1 MLNNWFNYTLI
12 YMATEGQKVA
22 TFAEGLEFQERSN
35 VANPAE
41 LLQSSLN
48 GLDKFGGFQLLKG
61 LIKGVE
67 NMDPR
72 RKAVKNVFLSDTAY
86 EDARKRLQNELSLWV
101 DILEA
106 GGNDPMDIIDSCKSE
121 CEKAERNLSENLFG
135 IHDEIRNLEVTYR
148 SLDAFFANAGQGKVD
163 CITLMN
169 VNKEELGDHDSEDT
183 LAIRD
188 ELEKYFDRLNLK
200 NNYSMMVVPGYLGDA
215 ETVRMWAQTAYR
227 NKVIMVTDFKDSM
240 NFEMLKEELD
250 DANLQGTDPYLGNII
265 MTANYILGRKK
276 SELAE
281 EDDDLYIPASG
292 ALAGRMSNTENVV
305 IAQAAA
311 GKRYGTL
318 DNVKGAR
325 MDLRKSEIAALIDQG
340 VIPMVEED
348 GRTMAFSNHTL
359 YNGASKGL
367 QEYSIVRVFDWIGK
381 VFQNYCNDHAMEI
394 WTPAIKSEIT
404 SDIHNFLSDYKGP
417 GGIIEKY
424 TNLKIDQNPKTK
436 DITINVE
443 ITPFFAAQNFFIE
456 LTGKSTNAGVDW
468 EQNTKQV

>member
-1 MLNNWFNYTLI
+1 
-12 YMATEGQKVA
+12 MAVEEQKLA
-22 TFAEGLEFQERSN
+22 SSSDGMELQERQT

-41 LLQSSLN
+41 LLQKSLS

-72 RKAVKNVFLSDTAY
+72 RKAIKNVFLNDSAY
-86 EDARKRLQNELSLWV
+86 EDARNRLKNELSLWV
-101 DILEA
+101 EILES
-106 GGNDPMDIIDSCKSE
+106 GGKDPMEIVDSCKEE
-121 CEKAERNLSENLFG
+121 CQKAERNLSENLFC
-135 IHDEIRNLEVTYR
+135 IHDEIRNLETTYR

-183 LAIRD
+183 QAVRD
-188 ELEKYFDRLNLK
+188 ELERYFDRLNLK
-200 NNYSMMVVPGYLGDA
+200 NNYSMLVVPGYLGDA

-227 NKVIMVTDFKDSM
+227 NKVIMLTDFKDSM

-250 DANLQGTDPYLGNII
+250 DASLQGTDPYLGNIV

-276 SELAE
+276 SELAG
-281 EDDDLYIPASG
+281 EDEDLYIPASG
-292 ALAGRMSNTENVV
+292 ALAGRMSNTEETV

-325 MDLRKSEIAALIDQG
+325 MDLRKSEIAALIDLG
-340 VIPMVEED
+340 VIPMVEEE

-381 VFQNYCNDHAMEI
+381 VFENYCNDHAMEI

-404 SDIHNFLSDYKGP
+404 QDIHSFLSDYKGP

-424 TNLKIDQNPKTK
+424 TNLKVDQDPKTK
-436 DITINVE
+436 DISINVE
-443 ITPFFAAQNFFIE
+443 ITPYFAAQNFFIE
-456 LTGKSTNAGVDW
+456 LTGRNTAAGVDW
-468 EQNTKQV
+468 EQNTKNA

>member
-1 MLNNWFNYTLI
+1 
-12 YMATEGQKVA
+12 MAVEEQNLASSSDGM
-22 TFAEGLEFQERSN
+22 ELQERQT
-35 VANPAE
+35 VANPVE
-41 LLQSSLN
+41 LLQKSLS

-72 RKAVKNVFLSDTAY
+72 RKAIKNVFLNDSAY
-86 EDARKRLQNELSLWV
+86 EDARNRLKNELSLWV
-101 DILEA
+101 EILES
-106 GGNDPMDIIDSCKSE
+106 GGKDPMEIVDSCKEE
-121 CEKAERNLSENLFG
+121 CQKAERNLSENLFC
-135 IHDEIRNLEVTYR
+135 IHDEIRNLETTYR

-183 LAIRD
+183 QAVRD
-188 ELEKYFDRLNLK
+188 ELERYFDRLNLK
-200 NNYSMMVVPGYLGDA
+200 NNYSMLVVPGYLGDA

-227 NKVIMVTDFKDSM
+227 NKVIMLTDFKDSM

-250 DANLQGTDPYLGNII
+250 DASLQGIDPYLGNIV

-276 SELAE
+276 SELAG
-281 EDDDLYIPASG
+281 EDEDLFIPASG
-292 ALAGRMSNTENVV
+292 ALAGRMSNTEETV

-325 MDLRKSEIAALIDQG
+325 MDLRKSEIAALIDLG

-381 VFQNYCNDHAMEI
+381 VFENYCNDHAMEI

-404 SDIHNFLSDYKGP
+404 QDIHSFLSDYKGP

-424 TNLKIDQNPKTK
+424 TNLKVDQDPKTK
-436 DITINVE
+436 DISINVE
-443 ITPFFAAQNFFIE
+443 ITPYFAAQNFFIE
-456 LTGKSTNAGVDW
+456 LTGRNTAAGVDW
-468 EQNTKQV
+468 EQNTKNA

>member
-1 MLNNWFNYTLI
+1 
-12 YMATEGQKVA
+12 MATEEQKVA
-22 TFAEGLEFQERSN
+22 TSAEGLELQERAK

-41 LLQSSLN
+41 LLQSSLG

-72 RKAVKNVFLSDTAY
+72 RKAVKNVFLSDAAY
-86 EDARKRLQNELSLWV
+86 EDARKRLKNELSLWV

-106 GGNDPMDIIDSCKSE
+106 GGSDPMEIIDSCKSE
-121 CEKAERNLSENLFG
+121 CEKAERNLSENLFC
-135 IHDEIRNLEVTYR
+135 IHDEIKNLEVTYR
-148 SLDAFFANAGQGKVD
+148 SLDSFFANAGQGKVD

-215 ETVRMWAQTAYR
+215 ETVRMWAQTAYK

-250 DANLQGTDPYLGNII
+250 DASLQGTDPYLGNIV

-276 SELAE
+276 SELAG

-292 ALAGRMSNTENVV
+292 ALAGRMSNTEDIV

-325 MDLRKSEIAALIDQG
+325 IDLRKSEIAALIDQG

-394 WTPAIKSEIT
+394 WTPQIKSEIT

-424 TNLKIDQNPKTK
+424 TNLKIDQDPKTK

-456 LTGKSTNAGVDW
+456 LTGRNTSAGVDW
-468 EQNTKQV
+468 EQNTKQA

>member
-1 MLNNWFNYTLI
+1 
-12 YMATEGQKVA
+12 MAVEEQNLASSSDGM
-22 TFAEGLEFQERSN
+22 ELQERKT
-35 VANPAE
+35 VANPVE
-41 LLQSSLN
+41 LLQKSLS

-72 RKAVKNVFLSDTAY
+72 RKAIKNVFLNDSAY
-86 EDARKRLQNELSLWV
+86 EDARNRLKNELSLWV
-101 DILEA
+101 EILES
-106 GGNDPMDIIDSCKSE
+106 GGKDPMEIVDSCKEE
-121 CEKAERNLSENLFG
+121 CQKAERNLSENLFC
-135 IHDEIRNLEVTYR
+135 IHDEIRNLETTYR

-183 LAIRD
+183 QAVRD
-188 ELEKYFDRLNLK
+188 ELERYFDRLNLK
-200 NNYSMMVVPGYLGDA
+200 NNYSMLVVPGYLGDA
-215 ETVRMWAQTAYR
+215 ETVRMWAQTAYK
-227 NKVIMVTDFKDSM
+227 NKVIMLTDFKDSM

-250 DANLQGTDPYLGNII
+250 DASLQGTDPYLGNIV
-265 MTANYILGRKK
+265 MTTNYILGRKK
-276 SELAE
+276 SELAG
-281 EDDDLYIPASG
+281 EDEDLYIPASG
-292 ALAGRMSNTENVV
+292 ALAGRMSNTEETV

-325 MDLRKSEIAALIDQG
+325 MDLRKSEIAALIDLG

-381 VFQNYCNDHAMEI
+381 VFENYCNDHAMEI

-404 SDIHNFLSDYKGP
+404 QDIHSFLSDYKGP

-424 TNLKIDQNPKTK
+424 TNLKVDQDPKTK
-436 DITINVE
+436 DISINVE
-443 ITPFFAAQNFFIE
+443 ITPYFAAQNFFIE
-456 LTGKSTNAGVDW
+456 LTGRNSAAGVDW
-468 EQNTKQV
+468 EQNTKNA

>member
-1 MLNNWFNYTLI
+1 
-12 YMATEGQKVA
+12 MAVEEQK
-22 TFAEGLEFQERSN
+22 FASSSDGMELQERQT

-41 LLQSSLN
+41 LLQKSLS

-72 RKAVKNVFLSDTAY
+72 RKAIKNVFLNDSAY
-86 EDARKRLQNELSLWV
+86 EDARNRLKNELSLWV
-101 DILEA
+101 EILES
-106 GGNDPMDIIDSCKSE
+106 GGKDPMEIVDSCKEE
-121 CEKAERNLSENLFG
+121 CQKAERNLSENLFC
-135 IHDEIRNLEVTYR
+135 IHDEIRNLETTYR

-183 LAIRD
+183 QAVRD
-188 ELEKYFDRLNLK
+188 ELERYFDRLNLK
-200 NNYSMMVVPGYLGDA
+200 NNYSMLVVPGYLGDA

-227 NKVIMVTDFKDSM
+227 NKVIMLTDFKDSM

-250 DANLQGTDPYLGNII
+250 DASLQGTDPYLGNIV

-276 SELAE
+276 SELAG
-281 EDDDLYIPASG
+281 EDEDLYIPASG
-292 ALAGRMSNTENVV
+292 ALAGRMSNTEETV

-325 MDLRKSEIAALIDQG
+325 MDLRKSEIAALIDLG

-381 VFQNYCNDHAMEI
+381 VFENYCNDHAMEI

-404 SDIHNFLSDYKGP
+404 QDIHSFLSDYKGP

-424 TNLKIDQNPKTK
+424 TNLKVDQDPKTK
-436 DITINVE
+436 DISINVE
-443 ITPFFAAQNFFIE
+443 ITPYFAAQNFFIE
-456 LTGKSTNAGVDW
+456 LTGRNTAAGVDW
-468 EQNTKQV
+468 EQNTKNA

>member
-1 MLNNWFNYTLI
+1 
-12 YMATEGQKVA
+12 MAVEEQKLA
-22 TFAEGLEFQERSN
+22 SSSDGMELQERQT

-41 LLQSSLN
+41 LLQKSLS

-72 RKAVKNVFLSDTAY
+72 RKAIKNVFLNDSAY
-86 EDARKRLQNELSLWV
+86 EDARNRLKNELSLWV
-101 DILEA
+101 EILES
-106 GGNDPMDIIDSCKSE
+106 GGKDPMEIVDSCKEE
-121 CEKAERNLSENLFG
+121 CQKAERNLSENLFC
-135 IHDEIRNLEVTYR
+135 IHDEIRNLETTYR

-169 VNKEELGDHDSEDT
+169 VNKEELGDHDLEDT
-183 LAIRD
+183 QAVRD
-188 ELEKYFDRLNLK
+188 ELERYFDRLNLK
-200 NNYSMMVVPGYLGDA
+200 NNYSMLVVPGYLGDA

-227 NKVIMVTDFKDSM
+227 NKVIMLTDFKDSM

-250 DANLQGTDPYLGNII
+250 DASLQGTDPYLGNIV

-276 SELAE
+276 SELAG
-281 EDDDLYIPASG
+281 EDEDLYIPASG
-292 ALAGRMSNTENVV
+292 ALAGRMSNTEETV

-325 MDLRKSEIAALIDQG
+325 MDLRKSEIAALIDLG

-381 VFQNYCNDHAMEI
+381 VFENYCNDHAMEI

-404 SDIHNFLSDYKGP
+404 QDIHSFLSDYKGP

-424 TNLKIDQNPKTK
+424 TNLKVDQDPKTK
-436 DITINVE
+436 DISINVE
-443 ITPFFAAQNFFIE
+443 ITPYFAAQNFFIE
-456 LTGKSTNAGVDW
+456 LTGRNTAAGVDW
-468 EQNTKQV
+468 EQNTKNA

>member
-1 MLNNWFNYTLI
+1 
-12 YMATEGQKVA
+12 MAVEEQNLASSSDGM
-22 TFAEGLEFQERSN
+22 ELQERQT
-35 VANPAE
+35 VANPVE
-41 LLQSSLN
+41 LLQKSLS

-61 LIKGVE
+61 LIKGIE

-72 RKAVKNVFLSDTAY
+72 RKAIKNVFLNDSAY
-86 EDARKRLQNELSLWV
+86 EDARNRLKNELSLWV
-101 DILEA
+101 EILES
-106 GGNDPMDIIDSCKSE
+106 GGKDPMEIVDSCKEE
-121 CEKAERNLSENLFG
+121 CQKAERNLSENLFC
-135 IHDEIRNLEVTYR
+135 IHDEIRNLETTYR

-183 LAIRD
+183 QAVRD
-188 ELEKYFDRLNLK
+188 ELERYFDRLNLK
-200 NNYSMMVVPGYLGDA
+200 NNYSMLVVPGYLGDA

-227 NKVIMVTDFKDSM
+227 NKVIMLTDFKDSM

-250 DANLQGTDPYLGNII
+250 DASLQGTDPYLGNIV

-276 SELAE
+276 SELAG
-281 EDDDLYIPASG
+281 EDEDLFIPASG
-292 ALAGRMSNTENVV
+292 ALAGRMSNTEETV

-325 MDLRKSEIAALIDQG
+325 MDLRKSEIAALIDLG

-381 VFQNYCNDHAMEI
+381 VFENYCNDHAMEI

-404 SDIHNFLSDYKGP
+404 QDIHSFLSDYKGP

-424 TNLKIDQNPKTK
+424 TNLKVDQAPKTK
-436 DITINVE
+436 DISINVE
-443 ITPFFAAQNFFIE
+443 ITPYFAAQNFFIE
-456 LTGKSTNAGVDW
+456 LTGRNTAAGVDW
-468 EQNTKQV
+468 EQNTKNA

>member
-1 MLNNWFNYTLI
+1 
-12 YMATEGQKVA
+12 MAVEEQNLASSSAGM
-22 TFAEGLEFQERSN
+22 ELQERQT

-41 LLQSSLN
+41 LLQKSLSR
-48 GLDKFGGFQLLKG
+48 LDKFGGFQLLKG

-72 RKAVKNVFLSDTAY
+72 RKAIKNVFLNDSAY
-86 EDARKRLQNELSLWV
+86 EDARNRLKNELSLWV
-101 DILEA
+101 EILES
-106 GGNDPMDIIDSCKSE
+106 GGKDPMEIVDSCKEE
-121 CEKAERNLSENLFG
+121 CQKAERNLSENLFC
-135 IHDEIRNLEVTYR
+135 IHDEIRNLETTYR

-169 VNKEELGDHDSEDT
+169 VNREELGDHDSEDT
-183 LAIRD
+183 QAVRD
-188 ELEKYFDRLNLK
+188 ELERYFDRLNLK
-200 NNYSMMVVPGYLGDA
+200 NNYSMLVVPGYLGDA

-227 NKVIMVTDFKDSM
+227 NKVIMLTDFKDSM

-250 DANLQGTDPYLGNII
+250 DASLQGTDPYLGNIV

-276 SELAE
+276 SELAG
-281 EDDDLYIPASG
+281 EDEDLYIPASG
-292 ALAGRMSNTENVV
+292 ALAGRMSNTEETV

-325 MDLRKSEIAALIDQG
+325 MDLRKSEIAALIDLG

-381 VFQNYCNDHAMEI
+381 VFENYCNDHAMEI

-404 SDIHNFLSDYKGP
+404 QDIHSFLSDYKGP

-424 TNLKIDQNPKTK
+424 TNLKVDQDPKTK
-436 DITINVE
+436 DISINVE
-443 ITPFFAAQNFFIE
+443 ITPYFAAQNFFIE
-456 LTGKSTNAGVDW
+456 LTGRNTAAGVDW
-468 EQNTKQV
+468 EQNTKNA

>member
-1 MLNNWFNYTLI
+1 
-12 YMATEGQKVA
+12 MAVEEQKLA
-22 TFAEGLEFQERSN
+22 SSSDSMELQERQT
-35 VANPAE
+35 VANPVE
-41 LLQSSLN
+41 LLQKSLS

-72 RKAVKNVFLSDTAY
+72 RKAIKNVFLNDSAY
-86 EDARKRLQNELSLWV
+86 EDARNRLKNELSLWV
-101 DILEA
+101 EILES
-106 GGNDPMDIIDSCKSE
+106 GGKDPMEIVDSCKEE
-121 CEKAERNLSENLFG
+121 CQKAERNLSENLFC
-135 IHDEIRNLEVTYR
+135 IHDEIRNLETTYR
-148 SLDAFFANAGQGKVD
+148 SLDAFFTNAGQGKVD

-169 VNKEELGDHDSEDT
+169 VNKDELGDHDSEDT
-183 LAIRD
+183 QAVRD
-188 ELEKYFDRLNLK
+188 ELERYFDRLNLK
-200 NNYSMMVVPGYLGDA
+200 NNYSMLVVPGYLGDA

-227 NKVIMVTDFKDSM
+227 NKVIMLTDFKDSM

-250 DANLQGTDPYLGNII
+250 DASLQGTDPYLGNIV

-276 SELAE
+276 SDLAG
-281 EDDDLYIPASG
+281 EDEDLYIPASG
-292 ALAGRMSNTENVV
+292 ALAGRMSNTEETV

-325 MDLRKSEIAALIDQG
+325 MDLRKSEIAALIDLG

-381 VFQNYCNDHAMEI
+381 VFENYCNDHAMEI

-404 SDIHNFLSDYKGP
+404 QDIHSFLSDYKGP

-424 TNLKIDQNPKTK
+424 TNLKVDQDPKTK
-436 DITINVE
+436 DISINVE
-443 ITPFFAAQNFFIE
+443 ITPYFAAQNFFIE
-456 LTGKSTNAGVDW
+456 LTGRNTAAGVDW
-468 EQNTKQV
+468 EQNTKNA

>member
-1 MLNNWFNYTLI
+1 
-12 YMATEGQKVA
+12 MAVEEQNLASSSAGM
-22 TFAEGLEFQERSN
+22 ELQERQT

-41 LLQSSLN
+41 LLQKSLS

-72 RKAVKNVFLSDTAY
+72 RKAIKNVFLNDSAY
-86 EDARKRLQNELSLWV
+86 EDARNRLKNELSLWV
-101 DILEA
+101 EILES
-106 GGNDPMDIIDSCKSE
+106 GGKDPMEIVDSCKEE
-121 CEKAERNLSENLFG
+121 CQKAERNLSENLFC
-135 IHDEIRNLEVTYR
+135 IHDEIRNLETTYR

-169 VNKEELGDHDSEDT
+169 VNREELGDHDSEDT
-183 LAIRD
+183 QAVRD
-188 ELEKYFDRLNLK
+188 ELERYFDRLNLK
-200 NNYSMMVVPGYLGDA
+200 NNYSMLVVPGYLGDA

-227 NKVIMVTDFKDSM
+227 NKVIMLTDFKDSM

-250 DANLQGTDPYLGNII
+250 DASLQGTDPYLGNIV

-276 SELAE
+276 SELAG
-281 EDDDLYIPASG
+281 EDEDLFVPASG
-292 ALAGRMSNTENVV
+292 ALAGRMSNTEETV

-325 MDLRKSEIAALIDQG
+325 MDLRKSEIAALIDLG

-381 VFQNYCNDHAMEI
+381 VFENYCNDHAMEI

-404 SDIHNFLSDYKGP
+404 QDIHSFLSDYKGP

-424 TNLKIDQNPKTK
+424 TNLKVDQDPKTK
-436 DITINVE
+436 DISINVE
-443 ITPFFAAQNFFIE
+443 ITPYFAAQNFFIE
-456 LTGKSTNAGVDW
+456 LTGRNTAAGVDW
-468 EQNTKQV
+468 EQNTKNA

>member
-1 MLNNWFNYTLI
+1 
-12 YMATEGQKVA
+12 MAVEEQNLASSSAGM
-22 TFAEGLEFQERSN
+22 ELQERQT

-41 LLQSSLN
+41 LLQKSLS

-72 RKAVKNVFLSDTAY
+72 RKAIKNVFLNDSAY
-86 EDARKRLQNELSLWV
+86 EDARNRLKNELSLWV
-101 DILEA
+101 EILES
-106 GGNDPMDIIDSCKSE
+106 GGKDPMEIVDSCKEE
-121 CEKAERNLSENLFG
+121 CQKAERNLSENLFC
-135 IHDEIRNLEVTYR
+135 IHDEIHNLETTYR

-183 LAIRD
+183 QAVRD
-188 ELEKYFDRLNLK
+188 ELERYFDRLNLK
-200 NNYSMMVVPGYLGDA
+200 NNYSMLVVPGYLGDA
-215 ETVRMWAQTAYR
+215 ETVRMWAQTAYK
-227 NKVIMVTDFKDSM
+227 NKVIMLTDFKDSM

-250 DANLQGTDPYLGNII
+250 DASLQGTDPYLGNIV

-276 SELAE
+276 SELAG
-281 EDDDLYIPASG
+281 EDEDLYIPASG
-292 ALAGRMSNTENVV
+292 ALAGRMSNTEETV

-325 MDLRKSEIAALIDQG
+325 MDLRKSEIAALIDLG

-381 VFQNYCNDHAMEI
+381 VFENYCNDHAMEI

-404 SDIHNFLSDYKGP
+404 QDIHSFLSDYKGP

-424 TNLKIDQNPKTK
+424 TNLKVDQDPKTK
-436 DITINVE
+436 DISINVE
-443 ITPFFAAQNFFIE
+443 ITPYFAAQNFFIE
-456 LTGKSTNAGVDW
+456 LTGRNTAAGVDW
-468 EQNTKQV
+468 EQNTKNA

>member
-1 MLNNWFNYTLI
+1 
-12 YMATEGQKVA
+12 MATEEQKVA
-22 TFAEGLEFQERSN
+22 TSGEGLELQERAK

-41 LLQSSLN
+41 LLQSSLG

-72 RKAVKNVFLSDTAY
+72 RKAVKNVFLSDAAY

-106 GGNDPMDIIDSCKSE
+106 GGNDPMEIIDSCKSE
-121 CEKAERNLSENLFG
+121 CEKAERNLSENLFC
-135 IHDEIRNLEVTYR
+135 IHDEIKNLEVTYR
-148 SLDAFFANAGQGKVD
+148 SLDSFFANAGQGKVD

-188 ELEKYFDRLNLK
+188 EIEKVFDILSLK
-200 NNYSMMVVPGYLGDA
+200 KNYSMLVVPGYLGDA

-250 DANLQGTDPYLGNII
+250 DASLQGTDPYLGNIV

-276 SELAE
+276 SELAG

-292 ALAGRMSNTENVV
+292 ALAGRMSNTEDIV

-394 WTPAIKSEIT
+394 WTPQIKSEIT

-424 TNLKIDQNPKTK
+424 TNLKIDQDPKTK

-456 LTGKSTNAGVDW
+456 LTGKNTSAGVDW

>member
-1 MLNNWFNYTLI
+1 
-12 YMATEGQKVA
+12 MAVEEQNLASSSDGM
-22 TFAEGLEFQERSN
+22 ELQERQT
-35 VANPAE
+35 VANPVE
-41 LLQSSLN
+41 LLQKSLS

-72 RKAVKNVFLSDTAY
+72 RKAIKNVFLNDSAY
-86 EDARKRLQNELSLWV
+86 EDARNRLKNELSLWV
-101 DILEA
+101 EILES
-106 GGNDPMDIIDSCKSE
+106 GGKDPMEIVDSCKEE
-121 CEKAERNLSENLFG
+121 CQKAERNLSENLFC
-135 IHDEIRNLEVTYR
+135 IHDEIRNLETTYR

-183 LAIRD
+183 QAVRD
-188 ELEKYFDRLNLK
+188 ELERYFDRLNLK
-200 NNYSMMVVPGYLGDA
+200 NNYSMLVVPGYLGDA

-227 NKVIMVTDFKDSM
+227 NKVIMLTDFKDSM

-250 DANLQGTDPYLGNII
+250 DASLQGTDPYLGNIV

-276 SELAE
+276 SELAG
-281 EDDDLYIPASG
+281 EDEDLFIPASG
-292 ALAGRMSNTENVV
+292 ALAGRMSNTEETV

-325 MDLRKSEIAALIDQG
+325 MDLRKSEIAALIDLG

-381 VFQNYCNDHAMEI
+381 VFENYCNDHAMEI

-404 SDIHNFLSDYKGP
+404 QDIHSFLSDYKGP

-424 TNLKIDQNPKTK
+424 TNLKVDQDPKTK
-436 DITINVE
+436 DISINVE
-443 ITPFFAAQNFFIE
+443 ITPYFAAQNFFIE
-456 LTGKSTNAGVDW
+456 LTGRNSAAGVDW
-468 EQNTKQV
+468 EQSTKNA

>member
-1 MLNNWFNYTLI
+1 
-12 YMATEGQKVA
+12 MATEEQKVA
-22 TFAEGLEFQERSN
+22 TSAEGLELRERVT

-72 RKAVKNVFLSDTAY
+72 RKAAKNIFLSDNAY
-86 EDARKRLQNELSLWV
+86 VDTRKRLQNEISLWV
-101 DILEA
+101 DILEK
-106 GGNDPMDIIDSCKSE
+106 GGNDPMEIIEACKSE
-121 CEKAERNLSENLFG
+121 CEKAERNLSENLFCV
-135 IHDEIRNLEVTYR
+135 HDEIRNLEVTYR
-148 SLDAFFANAGQGKVD
+148 SLDAFFANAGQGKID

-169 VNKEELGDHDSEDT
+169 VNKEELRDHDSDDT

-188 ELEKYFDRLNLK
+188 EIEKHYDRLSLK

-215 ETVRMWAQTAYR
+215 DTVRMWAQTAYR

-240 NFEMLKEELD
+240 DFGMLKTELD
-250 DANLQGTDPYLGNII
+250 CANLQGTDAYLGNII

-276 SELAE
+276 SEMAG

-292 ALAGRMSNTENVV
+292 ALAGRMSNTEDII

-311 GKRYGTL
+311 GQKYGTL
-318 DNVKGAR
+318 DNVKGTR
-325 MDLRKSEIAALIDQG
+325 MDLRKSEIAAIIDSG

-359 YNGASKGL
+359 YNGASKG
-367 QEYSIVRVFDWIGK
+367 QQQYSIVRVFDWIGK
-381 VFQNYCNDHAMEI
+381 VFQHYCNAHAEEI
-394 WTPAIKSEIT
+394 WTPALRAEIT
-404 SDIHNFLSDYKGP
+404 QDIHSFLSDYKGP

-424 TNLKIDQNPKTK
+424 TNLKVEQDPKTK
-436 DITINVE
+436 DISINVE
-443 ITPFFAAQNFFIE
+443 ITPFFAAENFFIE
-456 LTGKSTNAGVDW
+456 LTGKNTVAGMDW
-468 EQNTKQV
+468 EQKTK

>member
-1 MLNNWFNYTLI
+1 
-12 YMATEGQKVA
+12 MAAEEQKLA
-22 TFAEGLEFQERSN
+22 SSSEELELQEKQAAE
-35 VANPAE
+35 NPAE
-41 LLQSSLN
+41 LLQKSLS

-61 LIKGVE
+61 FIKGVE

-72 RKAVKNVFLSDTAY
+72 RKAIKNVFLNDSAY
-86 EDARKRLQNELSLWV
+86 EDARNRLQNELSLWV
-101 DILEA
+101 EILES
-106 GGNDPMDIIDSCKSE
+106 GGKDPMEIVDSCKEE
-121 CEKAERNLSENLFG
+121 CQKAERNLSENLFC
-135 IHDEIRNLEVTYR
+135 IHDSIRNLEITYR

-169 VNKEELGDHDSEDT
+169 VNKEELGEHDSDDT
-183 LAIRD
+183 KAVRD
-188 ELEKYFDRLNLK
+188 ELDRHYNKLSLK
-200 NNYSMMVVPGYLGDA
+200 QNYSMLVVPSYLGGA
-215 ETVRMWAQTAYR
+215 ETVRMWAQTAYK
-227 NKVIMVTDFKDSM
+227 NKVILLTDFKDSM

-250 DANLQGTDPYLGNII
+250 DASLQGTDPYLGNIV

-276 SELAE
+276 SELAG
-281 EDDDLYIPASG
+281 EDEDLYIPASG
-292 ALAGRMSNTENVV
+292 ALAGRMSNTEETV

-325 MDLRKSEIAALIDQG
+325 MDLRKSEIAALIDLG

-359 YNGASKGL
+359 YNGATKGL

-381 VFQNYCNDHAMEI
+381 VIANYCNDCDWTN

-404 SDIHNFLSDYKGP
+404 QDIHSFLSDYKGP

-424 TNLKIDQNPKTK
+424 TNLKVDKDQKTN
-436 DITINVE
+436 DIRINVE
-443 ITPFFAAQNFFIE
+443 ITPYFAAQNFFIE
-456 LTGKSTNAGVDW
+456 LTGRRTGQLNDW
-468 EQNTKQV
+468 EQNTRNA

>member
-1 MLNNWFNYTLI
+1 
-12 YMATEGQKVA
+12 MAVEEQKLA
-22 TFAEGLEFQERSN
+22 SSSDGMELQERQT

-41 LLQSSLN
+41 LLQKSLS

-72 RKAVKNVFLSDTAY
+72 RKAIKNVFLNDSAY
-86 EDARKRLQNELSLWV
+86 EDARNRLKNEFSLWV
-101 DILEA
+101 EILES
-106 GGNDPMDIIDSCKSE
+106 GGKDPMEIVDSCKEE
-121 CEKAERNLSENLFG
+121 CQKAERNLSENLFC
-135 IHDEIRNLEVTYR
+135 IHDEIRNLETTYR

-183 LAIRD
+183 QAVRD
-188 ELEKYFDRLNLK
+188 ELERYFDRLNLK
-200 NNYSMMVVPGYLGDA
+200 NNYSMLVVPGYLGDA

-227 NKVIMVTDFKDSM
+227 NKVIMLTDFKDSM

-250 DANLQGTDPYLGNII
+250 DASLQGTDPYLGNIV

-276 SELAE
+276 SELAG
-281 EDDDLYIPASG
+281 EDEDLYIPASG
-292 ALAGRMSNTENVV
+292 ALAGRMSNTEETV

-325 MDLRKSEIAALIDQG
+325 MDLRKSEIAALIDLG

-381 VFQNYCNDHAMEI
+381 VFENYCNDHAMEI

-404 SDIHNFLSDYKGP
+404 QDIHSFLSDYKGP

-424 TNLKIDQNPKTK
+424 TNLKVDQDPKTK
-436 DITINVE
+436 DISINVE
-443 ITPFFAAQNFFIE
+443 ITPYFAAQNFFIE
-456 LTGKSTNAGVDW
+456 LTGRNSAAGVDW
-468 EQNTKQV
+468 EQNTKNA

>member
-1 MLNNWFNYTLI
+1 
-12 YMATEGQKVA
+12 MAVEEQKLA
-22 TFAEGLEFQERSN
+22 SSSDGMELQERQT

-41 LLQSSLN
+41 LLQKSLS

-72 RKAVKNVFLSDTAY
+72 RKAIKNVFLNDSAY
-86 EDARKRLQNELSLWV
+86 EDARNRLKNELSLWV
-101 DILEA
+101 EILES
-106 GGNDPMDIIDSCKSE
+106 GGKDPMEIVDSCKEE
-121 CEKAERNLSENLFG
+121 CQKAERNLSENLFC
-135 IHDEIRNLEVTYR
+135 IHDEIRNLETTYR

-183 LAIRD
+183 QAVRD
-188 ELEKYFDRLNLK
+188 ELERYFDRLNLK
-200 NNYSMMVVPGYLGDA
+200 NNYSMLVVPGYLGDA

-227 NKVIMVTDFKDSM
+227 NKVIMLTDFKDSM

-250 DANLQGTDPYLGNII
+250 DASLQGTDPYLGNIV

-276 SELAE
+276 SELAG
-281 EDDDLYIPASG
+281 EDEDLYIPASG
-292 ALAGRMSNTENVV
+292 ALAGRMSNTEETV

-325 MDLRKSEIAALIDQG
+325 IDLRKSEIAALIDLG

-381 VFQNYCNDHAMEI
+381 VFENYCNDHAMEI

-404 SDIHNFLSDYKGP
+404 QDIHSFLSDYKGP

-424 TNLKIDQNPKTK
+424 TNLKVDQDPKTK
-436 DITINVE
+436 DISINVE
-443 ITPFFAAQNFFIE
+443 ITPYFAAQNFFIE
-456 LTGKSTNAGVDW
+456 LTGRNTAAGVDW
-468 EQNTKQV
+468 EQNTKNA

>member
-1 MLNNWFNYTLI
+1 MTAEEEKLTPSSAAGIELQ
-12 YMATEGQKVA
+12 EQK
-22 TFAEGLEFQERSN
+22 TI
-35 VANPAE
+35 ANPAE
-41 LLQSSLN
+41 VLQKSLS

-72 RKAVKNVFLSDTAY
+72 RKAIKNVFLNDTAY
-86 EDARKRLQNELSLWV
+86 ADARKRLQNELELWI
-101 DILEA
+101 DILES
-106 GGNDPMDIIDSCKSE
+106 GGKDPMEIIEACKGE
-121 CEKAERNLSENLFG
+121 CQKAERNLSENLFC

-169 VNKEELGDHDSEDT
+169 INKEELNDNDSEDT

-188 ELEKYFDRLNLK
+188 ELERYFDRLNLK
-200 NNYSMMVVPGYLGDA
+200 NNYSLLVIPGYLGDA
-215 ETVRMWAQTAYR
+215 GTIRMWAQTAYR

-250 DANLQGTDPYLGNII
+250 DASLQGTEPYLGNIV

-292 ALAGRMSNTENVV
+292 ALAGRMSNTDEIV

-318 DNVKGAR
+318 DNVGGAR
-325 MDLRKSEIAALIDQG
+325 MDLRKSEIASLIDQG
-340 VIPMVEED
+340 IVPMVEED
-348 GRTMAFSNHTL
+348 GRTMAFSNQTL

-381 VFQNYCNDHAMEI
+381 VFENYCNDHAMEI
-394 WTPAIKSEIT
+394 WTPAIKAEIT
-404 SDIHNFLSDYKGP
+404 QDIHNFLSDYKGP

-424 TNLKIDQNPKTK
+424 TNLKVDQNPTTK
-436 DITINVE
+436 DININVE
-443 ITPFFAAQNFFIE
+443 ITPYFAAQNFYIE
-456 LTGKSTNAGVDW
+456 LTGRNTPAGVDW
-468 EQNTKQV
+468 EQNMKNL